1 MMIDHDGPP
10 LSRELDRAI
19 AELRRAPEMRPEW
32 LASVVGEA
40 ARQRFDDAHHD
51 APRRWSFRPSMAIA
65 AGLLCAAVGAG
76 ATYAVTARR
85 QLERSYTDAR
95 PELVSITAR
104 PRVRFVLVAP
114 GAGSVSLVGDFNSWN
129 PVALPLRRRG
139 DGTTWEVEVPLAPG
153 RYTYAFIVDGRLA
166 RDPSAPETAH
176 DDFGG
181 PSSVVLVSGT

>member
-1 MMIDHDGPP
+1 MIDHDGPSP
-10 LSRELDRAI
+10 SRELDRAI
-19 AELRRAPEMRPEW
+19 TELRREPEVRPEW
-32 LASVVGEA
+32 LASVVGQA

-51 APRRWSFRPSMAIA
+51 ERRRWSFRPSMAIA
-65 AGLLCAAVGAG
+65 AGLFCAAVGAG
-76 ATYAVTARR
+76 ATYAVTARH
-85 QLERSYTDAR
+85 QVDGAR
-95 PELVSITAR
+95 TVVSAAAT

-114 GAGSVSLVGDFNSWN
+114 GAARVSLVGDFNSWN
-129 PVALPLRRRG
+129 PVALPLRRGG

-153 RYTYAFIVDGRLA
+153 RYTYAFVVDGRLA